1 MAGSKALEVQ
11 ADLTIPAHEL
21 IVDFARAGGPGG
33 QNVNKVE
40 TKVIL
45 RYSVRDSLA
54 LTAAQR
60 ERLTRKLRSKLTVG
74 GEIVIHASSQREQ
87 GRNLEEA
94 RERLA
99 EVLRTALFE
108 PKSRRKT
115 KPTRGSQRRRLEGKR
130 RRSDV
135 KRTRGG
141 GGME

>member
-1 MAGSKALEVQ
+1 MEVR
-11 ADLTIPAHEL
+11 ADLSIPAHEL
-21 IVDFARAGGPGG
+21 VVDFARAGGPGG

-45 RYSVRDSLA
+45 RYSVRESGA
-54 LTAAQR
+54 LTPTQR
-60 ERLTRKLRSKLTVG
+60 ERLLRKLRSKLTVA
-74 GEIVIHASSQREQ
+74 GEIVIHASSRREQ

-99 EVLRTALFE
+99 EMLRAALTE
-108 PKSRRKT
+108 PKARRKT